1 VLKTLT
7 KLIVML
13 LACYV
18 MVEMTYRLY
27 AAGPAALHPAKFNS
41 MNMLLLSGLVQESEY
56 PEVYYELKPNLDT
69 WFQGVRFRTNS
80 AGLADLDYP
89 VEKQANDFRVAV
101 IGSSWTMPTGVAASG
116 AYHSVLEDDLSE
128 LENGINYEFINFAVE
143 YYGLREQV
151 ATARLRAMEWSPDL
165 IVFAITPFTATLRW
179 NDSALNEPLPEQT
192 YPLFSSY
199 SLRELDRALKTK
211 YFRPGLLSR
220 LMVDYDAEDEMHGQ
234 LQRAIGELEA
244 LSAEKD
250 IPVVIMWLGSFKPSA
265 ETLEVL
271 LQACKEADMLFVDG
285 YTVVSGSGGAG
296 WKYRASRF
304 DRHPNGEAH
313 RMIADH
319 LKQALQKNNLLP
331 GV

>member
-18 MVEMTYRLY
+18 MIEMTYRLY
-27 AAGPAALHPAKFNS
+27 AAGPAALHPVKFNS

-69 WFQGVRFRTNS
+69 WFQGVRFKTNS
-80 AGLADLDYP
+80 SGLADLDYP
-89 VEKQANDFRVAV
+89 TEKQANDFRVAV
-101 IGSSWTMPTGVAASG
+101 IGSSWTMPTGVEASR

-128 LENGINYEFINFAVE
+128 LENGINYEFINFGVE

-165 IVFAITPFTATLRW
+165 MVFAITPFTATLRW

-199 SLRELDRALKTK
+199 SLRELDHVLKMR
-211 YFRPGLLSR
+211 YFRRGLASR
-220 LMVDYDAEDEMHGQ
+220 AMVDHDTEDEMHSQ
-234 LQRAIGELEA
+234 LQRAIAELEA
-244 LSAEKD
+244 ISAEKD
-250 IPVVIMWLGSFKPSA
+250 IPVVIMWLGSFKSSA
-265 ETLEVL
+265 ETLDIL
-271 LQACKEADMLFVDG
+271 LQACREADILFVDG
-285 YTVVSGSGGAG
+285 MYGGGGADS
-296 WKYRASRF
+296 KYRVSRF
-304 DRHPNGEAH
+304 DRHPNGEGH
-313 RMIADH
+313 RVIADH